1 MRILYHHRTRGRE
14 VEGVHIRGIVHALRE
29 LGHDVNVLS
38 FPGADPENET
48 VPANSRTRS
57 KHRRSSGR
65 LAGLVARTPG
75 VFFEL
80 LELAYNLASWFR
92 VAARIRRTR
101 PDLIYER
108 YSLYLC
114 ATVWQARRH
123 GIPIILEINDSALV
137 PRVRPLI
144 FKPLARRIERWCL
157 RNCTGLVFISTYFR
171 DIAEQAYGPISRSVI
186 SPNAADIGRFDS
198 SRFDRVTLR
207 ATRGIANEI
216 VCGYVG
222 GFVHWHGIAEFVS
235 RIAPQMASAPR
246 LTLMLVGAGSDLAA
260 VRSVVAEHGLSGRI
274 LTPGRVD
281 HAEVPGWIACMD
293 YAVLPNSNEYG
304 SPMKLFE
311 FMAMGVAV
319 VAPNYAPIA
328 EVITDGVTGWLFPK
342 GEVDMCVQCVLEMS
356 ARQDELL
363 KVGDAART
371 YIARERQWRNNAEQL
386 LSLLPAAE
394 QINNDS
400 VSERTK

>member
-1 MRILYHHRTRGRE
+1 
-14 VEGVHIRGIVHALRE
+14 
-29 LGHDVNVLS
+29 
-38 FPGADPENET
+38 
-48 VPANSRTRS
+48 
-57 KHRRSSGR
+57 
-65 LAGLVARTPG
+65 
-75 VFFEL
+75 
-80 LELAYNLASWFR
+80 
-92 VAARIRRTR
+92 
-101 PDLIYER
+101 
-108 YSLYLC
+108 
-114 ATVWQARRH
+114 
-123 GIPIILEINDSALV
+123 
-137 PRVRPLI
+137 
-144 FKPLARRIERWCL
+144 
-157 RNCTGLVFISTYFR
+157 
-171 DIAEQAYGPISRSVI
+171 
-186 SPNAADIGRFDS
+186 
-198 SRFDRVTLR
+198 RFDRVTLR
-207 ATRGIANEI
+207 ARRGIGNEI

-222 GFVHWHGIAEFVS
+222 RFVHWHGVSEFVS

-260 VRSVVAEHGLSGRI
+260 VRSVIAEHGLSGRI

-281 HAEVPGWIACMD
+281 HAEIPEWIACMD

-342 GEVDMCVQCVLEMS
+342 GQIDMCVQRVLEMS

-363 KVGDAART
+363 KVGDTART